1 MLGDLARPQG
11 RTRRFLSFGTND
23 LTQMTYGLSRD
34 DAGRFMSNYVNQGV
48 YAEDPFHILD
58 VEGVGEL
65 LGRQKKQATRI
76 GVWGAMVLR
85 IGMLGLIFWILQ
97 LDKSPLFH
105 LPHALAVFVAN
116 GSTEVMHH
124 VEEVTLKD
132 LILFGGGL
140 FLLWKGTQEIH
151 TAVEGTGH
159 EETTAQGSFS
169 SVVIQLFVIN
179 IVFSLDSVITAIGM
193 TDLLPVMIG
202 AVVLSTF
209 VMAVAA
215 TPLANFIA
223 DHPTTKMLALAF
235 ILLVGVALV
244 ADGLGFHIPRGY
256 LYFAIAFS
264 LAVELLNIQARK
276 QAPKAG
282 GH

>member
-1 MLGDLARPQG
+1 
-11 RTRRFLSFGTND
+11 
-23 LTQMTYGLSRD
+23 MT
-34 DAGRFMSNYVNQGV
+34 
-48 YAEDPFHILD
+48 
-58 VEGVGEL
+58 EL
-65 LGRQKKQATRI
+65 LSSPAFWGSLVTLTFLEVVLGIDNLLFVSIATTKLEGAEKKTATRV

-85 IGMLGLIFWILQ
+85 ILMLGLIFWILQ

-105 LPHALAVFVAN
+105 MPHWLAVFAA
-116 GSTEVMHH
+116 GGDTDVMHH
-124 VEEVTLKD
+124 VENVTLKD

-151 TAVEGTGH
+151 STVEGTGH
-159 EETTAQGSFS
+159 EASEAKSSFA
-169 SVVIQLFVIN
+169 SVLVQLCVIN
-179 IVFSLDSVITAIGM
+179 IVFSMDSVITAVGM
-193 TDLLPVMIG
+193 TSELAVMIA
-202 AVVLSTF
+202 AVVLSTL

-215 TPLANFIA
+215 DPLAKFIEK
-223 DHPTTKMLALAF
+223 HPTTKMLALAF

-264 LAVELLNIQARK
+264 LAVELLNIKARDDK
-276 QAPKAG
+276 TGAK

>member
-1 MLGDLARPQG
+1 
-11 RTRRFLSFGTND
+11 
-23 LTQMTYGLSRD
+23 MT
-34 DAGRFMSNYVNQGV
+34 
-48 YAEDPFHILD
+48 
-58 VEGVGEL
+58 EL
-65 LGRQKKQATRI
+65 LASPAFWGSLATLTFLEIVLGIDNLLFISIATGKLQGDQKTAATRI

-85 IGMLGLIFWILQ
+85 IAMLGLIFWILQ

-105 LPHALAVFVAN
+105 LPHALAVALAG
-116 GSTEVMHH
+116 GSTEAEHH
-124 VEEVTLKD
+124 IEYVTLKD
-132 LILFGGGL
+132 VILFAGGL

-151 TAVEGTGH
+151 SAVEGTGH
-159 EETTAQGSFS
+159 EETTAKAGFG
-169 SVVIQLFVIN
+169 SVVMQLIVIN

-193 TDLLPVMIG
+193 TTMLPVMIA
-202 AVVLSTF
+202 AVVLSTI
-209 VMAVAA
+209 VMAIAA

-223 DHPTTKMLALAF
+223 NHPTTKMLALAF

-264 LAVELLNIQARK
+264 LVVELLNIQARK
-276 QAPKAG
+276 QAPKTK